1 MIEEKLSCKTIR
13 TNSDAPDFNI
23 YRLINQ
29 IRMNIK
35 QLAIKSTHWI
45 NSLIDDLSK
54 TFLGLEL
61 SQSTQ

>member
-1 MIEEKLSCKTIR
+1 MIEEKLSRKTIR

-54 TFLGLEL
+54 KLLGLEL

>member
-1 MIEEKLSCKTIR
+1 MIEEKISCKTIR

-35 QLAIKSTHWI
+35 QLAIKSTH
-45 NSLIDDLSK
+45 
-54 TFLGLEL
+54 
-61 SQSTQ
+61 